1 MPLLS
6 AAAVSERDHMPMSP
20 TWVWMQ
26 AAIVVLVLAGMVIAV
41 IRLA

>member
-1 MPLLS
+1 
-6 AAAVSERDHMPMSP
+6 MPMSP

-26 AAIVVLVLAGMVIAV
+26 VAIVVLVLAGMVIAV